1 MCGDNVY
8 DCKMLM
14 PTSFPK
20 VFLINLMAGSSKQL
34 GAEAVTPVRLYG
46 HEFWGS
52 ADTSS
57 SCRTLII
64 MTTAVEMLLMCM
76 NIIQTLNT
84 GVLLIQE
91 KHKQIKLNSE
101 KITSIHTQL
110 RDLLINEDLKLFIDS
125 ELSLFNS
132 QINKN
137 KTTHRKKFENL
148 LQQHNKE
155 INIKFNEQWFV
166 NTTNKHIP
174 TNVQWLL
181 SLGPKYSLSLT
192 RAQFPLLK
200 VIAEGE
206 DLVRTTDDKEEQE
219 IARTKF
225 TTLIDDH
232 LHKTNVN
239 KRDKFI
245 LGTVAQTKKYLK
257 NNKDV
262 LILSADK
269 GGKTVAMDSKEYKSK
284 MHAILY
290 DMCSYKRLKIDPTSK
305 FQTKNNKLV
314 EKLYKEDLISIE
326 EKNKLTSKTA
336 IAPRIYGL
344 PKVHKEGTP
353 LRPICSSINAPS
365 YKMCRYISS
374 ILKNVT
380 KDSKYNVKDAIDFK
394 TKIKNV
400 RLTDDEILK
409 SFDVVSL
416 FPSIQV
422 NLAIA
427 MIEKKW
433 DLIKNHTKIPRDIF
447 KELALFCIKDSRY
460 FKYEDKTYEQLKGM
474 PMGSPASPIIADI
487 IMEELLDV
495 SLSKIPKPRIITK
508 YVDDIFAIVKKTDV
522 ESTLDALNSFHSQIQ
537 FTMELEK
544 DNKLPYLDCNILR
557 DAINFIDR
565 ILRISDAEFHKE
577 NEIKIR
583 QILTTNDFPNG
594 IISRLINRVK
604 NKTLDENIKTKTI
617 EEPDHN
623 KDKSYKPMTYV
634 EGFSERFFK
643 SDVYNKDKIQ
653 IASRTSRTV
662 KELFSNTKSQIK
674 NEDRSNIVLIFAYKD
689 YRSIVIAAATAL
701 LYGST

>member
-1 MCGDNVY
+1 MSQSEHYSGNFTNVGSMDSLYNLTPLSERHIHTHAQTITRPVSGHVGFWLSLNLSMISVGLGWVGLGCECEHLFLVITNALGFCVVLVDLWQSSLVWGCSAGIVERFTSDNVFGYRVDDKNEYTLQCIAARRVFIYRGLWLSMCG
-8 DCKMLM
+8 C
-14 PTSFPK
+14 
-20 VFLINLMAGSSKQL
+20 
-34 GAEAVTPVRLYG
+34 E
-46 HEFWGS
+46 
-52 ADTSS
+52 
-57 SCRTLII
+57 
-64 MTTAVEMLLMCM
+64 
-76 NIIQTLNT
+76 
-84 GVLLIQE
+84 
-91 KHKQIKLNSE
+91 
-101 KITSIHTQL
+101 
-110 RDLLINEDLKLFIDS
+110 FIDS
-125 ELSLFNS
+125 I

-137 KTTHRKKFENL
+137 KTTHRKQFENL
-148 LQQHNKE
+148 LQQHNKD

-174 TNVQWLL
+174 TNVQRLL
-181 SLGPKYSLSLT
+181 SLGPMYSLPLT

-232 LHKTNVN
+232 LHKTNVK

-257 NNKDV
+257 DNKDV

-284 MHAILY
+284 MHAIIH

-305 FQTKNNKLV
+305 FKTKNNKLV
-314 EKLYKEDLISIE
+314 EKLYKENLISIE

-400 RLTDDEILK
+400 RLTDDEILI

-416 FPSIQV
+416 FPSIPV

-433 DLIKNHTKIPRDIF
+433 DLIKNHTKIPRGIF

-557 DAINFIDR
+557 DDNCLRLNWYQKPTATGRLINYNSKHNKSIIHMTAINFIDR

-583 QILTTNDFPNG
+583 QILTTNDFPNR

-604 NKTLDENIKTKTI
+604 NKTLDEDIKTKTI

-643 SDVYNKDKIQ
+643 SDGEQ
-653 IASRTSRTV
+653 
-662 KELFSNTKSQIK
+662 
-674 NEDRSNIVLIFAYKD
+674 
-689 YRSIVIAAATAL
+689 
-701 LYGST
+701 

>member
-1 MCGDNVY
+1 MDFHNAFERL
-8 DCKMLM
+8 KILWF
-14 PTSFPK
+14 FPLLK
-20 VFLINLMAGSSKQL
+20 VG
-34 GAEAVTPVRLYG
+34 PP
-46 HEFWGS
+46 S
-52 ADTSS
+52 AP
-57 SCRTLII
+57 LPK
-64 MTTAVEMLLMCM
+64 LLLFRAQSLKVVLAKR
-76 NIIQTLNT
+76 QTNDKI
-84 GVLLIQE
+84 LLIQE
-91 KHKQIKLNSE
+91 KHKQIKFNSE

-181 SLGPKYSLSLT
+181 SLGPKYSLPLT

-232 LHKTNVN
+232 LHKTN
-239 KRDKFI
+239 
-245 LGTVAQTKKYLK
+245 KYLK
-257 NNKDV
+257 DNKDV

-284 MHAILY
+284 MHTIIH

-314 EKLYKEDLISIE
+314 EKLYKENLISIE

-400 RLTDDEILK
+400 RLTDDEILI

-416 FPSIQV
+416 FPSIPV
-422 NLAIA
+422 NLAIT

-433 DLIKNHTKIPRDIF
+433 DLIKNYTKIPRDIF

-557 DAINFIDR
+557 DDNCLRLNWYQKPTATGRLINYNSKHNKSIIHMTAINFIDR

-583 QILTTNDFPNG
+583 QILTTNDFPNR

-653 IASRTSRTV
+653 IASRTSRTNEKITMLDGIQIMV
-662 KELFSNTKSQIK
+662 EIFIHHAGQLKVASIASN
-674 NEDRSNIVLIFAYKD
+674 
-689 YRSIVIAAATAL
+689 
-701 LYGST
+701 